1 MLKSLKILTALL
13 LITAFIQQGC
23 KPEDEIELPVIPE
36 PETGMWYVGKLNTG
50 GDALC
55 VKGYTINKVQ
65 YAFLADGP
73 IGLNIINVTD
83 GANPVLVSNFATG
96 GTASEI
102 FLDSLSGHQ
111 YAFLSDTVKGLF
123 IIDVTN
129 PAAPVLDTNVSY
141 AGVTSVCRKDS
152 VLFIASNSGV
162 KILNIKYLPH
172 VTEIGSYANVN
183 PVRHIEISGSVCY
196 LVEYITGLEIVN
208 ITNPASPVQY
218 TIFGTPGSCYDIR
231 IADNLGY
238 VADGLSG
245 ISVISIS
252 NPVQP
257 YFIRTKNTESDVRK
271 LDYSPNFLFSAE
283 NTYGAEVFNLFDPA
297 KPDMVGYFQPT
308 GNSNSIHFYKAK
320 VLVAQGKYGLLI
332 LRF

>member
-1 MLKSLKILTALL
+1 MLKNLKILIALL

-23 KPEDEIELPVIPE
+23 KPEDDVVLPVIPE
-36 PETGMWYVGKLNTG
+36 AGTGMWYVGKLITG

-55 VKGYTINKVQ
+55 VRGYTINKIQ

-73 IGLNIINVTD
+73 KGLDIINVTD

-96 GTASEI
+96 GSASEI
-102 FLDSLSGHQ
+102 FLDSLNGHQ
-111 YAFLSDTVKGLF
+111 YAFLSDTVKGIF

-129 PAAPVLDTNVSY
+129 PANPVLDTNISY
-141 AGVTSVCRKDS
+141 AGVTSSSRKDS
-152 VLFIASNSGV
+152 ALFAASNSGI
-162 KILNIKYLPH
+162 KILNIKNLPS
-172 VTEIGSYANVN
+172 VNEIGSYANAN

-196 LVEYITGLEIVN
+196 LVENITGLEIVN

-218 TIFGTPGSCYDIR
+218 TTFRTPGSCYDIK

-245 ISVISIS
+245 ISVISVS
-252 NPVQP
+252 NPSQP
-257 YFIRTKNTESDVRK
+257 YFIRTKSTDSDVRK

-297 KPDMVGYFQPT
+297 KPDMVGYFEPK

-320 VLVAQGKYGLLI
+320 VLIAHGTEGLLI